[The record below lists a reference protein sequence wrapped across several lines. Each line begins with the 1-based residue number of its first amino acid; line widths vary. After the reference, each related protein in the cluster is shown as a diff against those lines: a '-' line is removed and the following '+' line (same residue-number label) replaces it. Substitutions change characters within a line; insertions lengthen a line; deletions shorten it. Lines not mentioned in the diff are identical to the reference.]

1 MNRDALLLYLRDLR
15 DLEVA
20 KYQLSK
26 VIQQNTNK
34 ANTMAQNLQSEIN
47 QMQRP
52 NYWARPLLPDM
63 FISLAIIGISLMIFS
78 FLGSVG
84 LWTIYVL
91 LVLVLFGAMALSIV
105 GVLTSTIKFVEKII
119 SPDIFFAIFAYG
131 LHILG
136 GWVVSLLVYLFS
148 SNPSSPLRFTSLVG
162 IGIAIFAAIKYLPA
176 YTKQCEETEEHNRQ
190 EAERLA
196 QVPTIVQEKI
206 ECKQAL
212 VNSWRTK
219 DTILKKDL
227 QNATSLLQKAYSQN
241 LLANTY
247 RNLASVY
254 YIYDYM
260 STSTASLEETLMH
273 EHMEN
278 GIQRIL
284 SKLDVIIGKQEEQII
299 ATRHIESNTKTI
311 IEQNEHMLDTL
322 QQTLA
327 SQLRTEHNTLE
338 AAQYARVAATYAETN
353 AFFSSAAYFQNGGSL
368 LIR

>member
-20 KYQLSK
+20 NYQLSK

-34 ANTMAQNLQSEIN
+34 ANTMAQNLQREIN
-47 QMQRP
+47 QVQKP
-52 NYWARPLLPDM
+52 DYWERPLLPEN
-63 FISLAIIGISLMIFS
+63 FERLAVIGIPLIIFS
-78 FLGSVG
+78 L
-84 LWTIYVL
+84 LILAEQWTLYVL
-91 LVLVLFGAMALSIV
+91 LFLGLLGTLIV
-105 GVLTSTIKFVEKII
+105 SFVVMVFSGNLTMVFY
-119 SPDIFFAIFAYG
+119 YG
-131 LHILG
+131 LHVFGSWAVTLFF
-136 GWVVSLLVYLFS
+136 LLPY
-148 SNPSSPLRFTSLVG
+148 PLTRSIFKFIIFVG
-162 IGIAIFAAIKYLPA
+162 IGIVIYATVRYIPA
-176 YTKQCEETEEHNRQ
+176 YTKQCEETEKHNQQ
-190 EAERLA
+190 ENERLA
-196 QVPTIVQEKI
+196 QVPAVVQEKTAH
-206 ECKQAL
+206 KQAL
-212 VNSWRTK
+212 INSWKTK
-219 DTILKKDL
+219 DTILKRDL
-227 QNATSLLQKAYSQN
+227 QNATILLQKAYGQN
-241 LLANTY
+241 LLASTY

-260 STSTASLEETLMH
+260 STSIASLEETLMH

-299 ATRHIESNTKTI
+299 ATRQIESNTKTI

-327 SQLRTEHNTLE
+327 SQLRTEHNTLV
-338 AAQYARVAATYAETN
+338 AAQYARIATTYAETN